1 MDFSRQKLL
10 PRYRYKVYKQG
21 TVPKGGELNIIA
33 G

>member
-21 TVPKGGELNIIA
+21 TVPKGSELNIIA